1 MSAIL
6 PHREIT
12 PQRPDSLADETV
24 SGEPVSEAKFPANR
38 EKNTYATL
46 LEALNRHRGKGQQ
59 KVTVE
64 HVHVHSGGRAVVGVV
79 GASGGGDDSKSEEQP
94 RAKQI
99 AHALEPARTRAGTP
113 CQSPAMTNG
122 RCRMHGGKAPGAP
135 EGKPTGPSIPHPC
148 ASQQGWRL
156 PHAVSQAVLI
166 SRRPP
171 VERPL
176 SPRPKKLTRRR
187 GSRSS
192 DQRERRAV
200 LCAH

>member
-1 MSAIL
+1 MPKQKLENRQQRPAPETRPARTEIPAIAGQRLGHPSLTRGNVGDSL
-6 PHREIT
+6 PPGNNPR
-12 PQRPDSLADETV
+12 RPDSLADETV

-99 AHALEPARTRAGTP
+99 AHALEPARNPAPKDRSRLETLLRVGRRVHSSPSTILTRP
-113 CQSPAMTNG
+113 F
-122 RCRMHGGKAPGAP
+122 
-135 EGKPTGPSIPHPC
+135 
-148 ASQQGWRL
+148 
-156 PHAVSQAVLI
+156 I
-166 SRRPP
+166 SRSKAAPDLPP
-171 VERPL
+171 YA
-176 SPRPKKLTRRR
+176 
-187 GSRSS
+187 
-192 DQRERRAV
+192 RAHN
-200 LCAH
+200 ARA